1 MPTSAP
7 THSRFAVSGVAS
19 GTGVD
24 YEVGMSESRVLLDA
38 AAFLDSAHAL
48 RIDSA
53 CTDDIREITQRFLKV
68 AYDELGKAPQKLHG
82 DEVEAAITQLLPRH
96 FGKKDPLAPAVAEVL
111 SAYFDYLQDTAI
123 LSQHYELQ
131 QAVQGSQDAFLAAV
145 ESGAAHAQGPAIVD
159 KSKPFVHRAK
169 KTGRND
175 PCPCGSGKKLKKCC
189 GKGA

>member
-1 MPTSAP
+1 MPP
-7 THSRFAVSGVAS
+7 RGPGHSRFAVPDVAP
-19 GTGVD
+19 GAGVD
-24 YEVGMSESRVLLDA
+24 YEVAMSESRVLLDA

-68 AYDELGKAPQKLHG
+68 AYEDLGKAPQKLHG
-82 DEVEAAITQLLPRH
+82 DEVEAAIGQLLPRH
-96 FGKKDPLAPAVAEVL
+96 FGKKDPLAGAVADVL
-111 SAYFDYLQDTAI
+111 SAYFDYLQDTTI

-131 QAVQGSQDAFLAAV
+131 QAVQAAQGAFLAAV
-145 ESGAAHAQGPAIVD
+145 ESGAAHAQGPAVVD
-159 KSKPFVHRAK
+159 KGKPFVHRAK

-189 GKGA
+189 GK